1 MLVCPLKLLAQ
12 NLASRTVSKQRS
24 KKTTTQ
30 LRYPSCS
37 ELGFWVLGVLL
48 CVVATMA
55 ASSVVCTWLVAAC
68 MSVTCEKDQQQQ
80 PMMMMMNQSSS
91 KRFSRW
97 ARKRRVLSKCRA
109 GCSEIPKGRLISSRI
124 QGLMSSYLP
133 FEPCD
138 EYYSSKGLCSSDFFG
153 DNGFSSLFGSTNVP
167 LSRRQRR
174 FNRAVHSGMFNV
186 FLGKQSERAD
196 QQAQVLDS
204 ILEDASGNDTNSGSG
219 ILFEDKICV
228 KRWHCPRG
236 STVVDYIAPVFRLIL
251 EENYLSSSMQP
262 LEDTKKN
269 RDLEDSWFGPIV
281 QFLLLGEWS
290 GCEHQES
297 QKKLMHNLKVKCKVD
312 AYESLIKVIIG
323 GAKHICEREES
334 ILQLILNKGCFIDG
348 VGYCNQQRWG
358 TYADTSDG
366 VESLSKKAL
375 KLILEAA
382 REVDEE
388 ECLNREPVILVL
400 DFDVQRSSAFRQ
412 KLVFGGFALNPN
424 KSNSF
429 WNSLPQN
436 QTTFQSSPFGSS
448 TSFGASTQNSS
459 GSAHSPA
466 FSAPIS
472 SHNCV
477 AAFGFGT
484 GGGAFG
490 AGAPNTLEPSKA
502 SVFGVSKD
510 SSFGASR
517 SPTFGTSST
526 TGFGFGTTPTFG
538 QSTSASGS
546 NSIFGTALSSFGDQN
561 SFLGAQSTTPTFG
574 TTGFGQSAFCSQHG
588 GSRAAAYT
596 ATAEVH
602 NGNSAAKLESIS
614 ALTINKDKSHE
625 ELRWEDYLFGDKG
638 GPHCMGQSA
647 GGIGGSTVQSRSFDP
662 SPTLAQSPDNPF
674 YSSTA
679 SNSVA
684 PQTSSTPFA
693 PQSTMPTF
701 ETTSFGHLVFGGQH
715 GGSRVAAYTATAE
728 VDGAPSF
735 SSPLQ
740 PTQSAQTTDA
750 FANRKFPQPSA
761 VSATQSSVALQPAPN
776 VSPFGALPAMPP
788 LLIGHPGSIPLIQ
801 YGISSM
807 PSR

>member
-1 MLVCPLKLLAQ
+1 
-12 NLASRTVSKQRS
+12 
-24 KKTTTQ
+24 
-30 LRYPSCS
+30 
-37 ELGFWVLGVLL
+37 
-48 CVVATMA
+48 MA

-80 PMMMMMNQSSS
+80 PVMMMMNQSSS

-109 GCSEIPKGRLISSRI
+109 GCSEIPKGRLISSGI
-124 QGLMSSYLP
+124 QGLMSSHLP

-174 FNRAVHSGMFNV
+174 FNRAVHS
-186 FLGKQSERAD
+186 
-196 QQAQVLDS
+196 
-204 ILEDASGNDTNSGSG
+204 DASGNDTNSGSG

-297 QKKLMHNLKVKCKVD
+297 QKKLMHNLKVKRKVD
-312 AYESLIKVIIG
+312 AHESLIKVIIG

-334 ILQLILNKGCFIDG
+334 ILQLILNKGCFIDE

-382 REVDEE
+382 REVEEE

-400 DFDVQRSSAFRQ
+400 DFDVQTESFFFYVIFVGSSAFRQ
-412 KLVFGGFALNPN
+412 KLVFGGFASNPN
-424 KSNSF
+424 QSNSF

-448 TSFGASTQNSS
+448 TSFGASTQNSF
-459 GSAHSPA
+459 GSAHSLA

-484 GGGAFG
+484 G
-490 AGAPNTLEPSKA
+490 
-502 SVFGVSKD
+502 
-510 SSFGASR
+510 GASR

-546 NSIFGTALSSFGDQN
+546 SNFFGTTLSSFGDQN

-602 NGNSAAKLESIS
+602 DGNSAAKLESIS
-614 ALTINKDKSHE
+614 AMTINKDKSHE

-662 SPTLAQSPDNPF
+662 SPTLATNHLTIHSI
-674 YSSTA
+674 
-679 SNSVA
+679 
-684 PQTSSTPFA
+684 PQ
-693 PQSTMPTF
+693 
-701 ETTSFGHLVFGGQH
+701 
-715 GGSRVAAYTATAE
+715 
-728 VDGAPSF
+728 
-735 SSPLQ
+735 PLQ
-740 PTQSAQTTDA
+740 IQLPPKPLLLHLPP
-750 FANRKFPQPSA
+750 NPQCQLLKPQA
-761 VSATQSSVALQPAPN
+761 LDIWSATQSSVALQPAPN

-788 LLIGHPGSIPLIQ
+788 LSIGHPGSIPSIQ

-807 PSR
+807 PLGYGSTTVELLTRSSCDYWTRFWAVSGLNWCPEVSAGMLRLLSKSAMLIDLS

>member
-1 MLVCPLKLLAQ
+1 MLVCPLRLLAQ

-109 GCSEIPKGRLISSRI
+109 GCSEIPKGRLISSGI

-138 EYYSSKGLCSSDFFG
+138 EYYSYKGLCSSDFFG

-167 LSRRQRR
+167 LSCRQRR
-174 FNRAVHSGMFNV
+174 FNRAVHSV

-204 ILEDASGNDTNSGSG
+204 ILEDASDNDTNSGSG

-228 KRWHCPRG
+228 KRWHCPWG

-269 RDLEDSWFGPIV
+269 RSLWWMQRKSLDQGLGKFLRDLEDSWFGPIV

-312 AYESLIKVIIG
+312 AHESLIKVIIG

-382 REVDEE
+382 REVEEE
-388 ECLNREPVILVL
+388 ECLNREP
-400 DFDVQRSSAFRQ
+400 RSSAFRQ
-412 KLVFGGFALNPN
+412 KLVFGGFASNPN
-424 KSNSF
+424 QSNSF

-477 AAFGFGT
+477 AAFRFGT

-546 NSIFGTALSSFGDQN
+546 SSFFGTALSSFGDQN

-602 NGNSAAKLESIS
+602 DGNSAAKLESIS
-614 ALTINKDKSHE
+614 AMTINKDKSHE

-638 GPHCMGQSA
+638 STKRHLTKRLENLDWKLDEQKETSKLITNDMGN
-647 GGIGGSTVQSRSFDP
+647 I
-662 SPTLAQSPDNPF
+662 
-674 YSSTA
+674 
-679 SNSVA
+679 
-684 PQTSSTPFA
+684 
-693 PQSTMPTF
+693 
-701 ETTSFGHLVFGGQH
+701 
-715 GGSRVAAYTATAE
+715 
-728 VDGAPSF
+728 F
-735 SSPLQ
+735 SSSCL
-740 PTQSAQTTDA
+740 DA
-750 FANRKFPQPSA
+750 
-761 VSATQSSVALQPAPN
+761 
-776 VSPFGALPAMPP
+776 
-788 LLIGHPGSIPLIQ
+788 
-801 YGISSM
+801 
-807 PSR
+807 